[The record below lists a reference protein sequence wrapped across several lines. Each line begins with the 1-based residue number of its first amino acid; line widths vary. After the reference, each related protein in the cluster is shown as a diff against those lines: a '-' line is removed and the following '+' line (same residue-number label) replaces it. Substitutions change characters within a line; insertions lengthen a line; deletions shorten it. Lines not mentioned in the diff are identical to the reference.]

1 MNHTKKDII
10 KNIVSE
16 TDISYSEAANIMES
30 FLFLIKSKSKSKS
43 KAVKISNFGTFS
55 IKKTPE
61 RVGRNPK
68 TMVSYIISELCK
80 LNFKSS
86 NKLKEKIN

>member
-1 MNHTKKDII
+1 MNYRKKDII
-10 KNIVSE
+10 KNITSE

-43 KAVKISNFGTFS
+43 VKISNFGSFS

-61 RVGRNPK
+61 RIGRNPK
-68 TMVSYIISELCK
+68 TMVSYIISELSK
-80 LNFKSS
+80 LNFKPS
-86 NKLKEKIN
+86 NKIKEKIN

>member
-1 MNHTKKDII
+1 MNHRKKDII

-30 FLFLIKSKSKSKS
+30 FLFLIKSKSKSK
-43 KAVKISNFGTFS
+43 AVKISNFGSFS

-68 TMVSYIISELCK
+68 TMVSYIISELSK
-80 LNFKSS
+80 LNFKPS